1 MTDEPTTP
9 SVATSK
15 DETPKVP
22 DVLPVLPLR
31 DIVTFPFMIVPLY
44 VSRERSIKAV
54 DAALADN
61 RMILLTAQKR
71 QDDEDPGPDD
81 MFTVGTV
88 ALIMRMLKLPDGRIR
103 VLVQGVG
110 RARIKSF
117 EVGHPFL
124 QARIE
129 SIQEPEPA
137 DKGLELEALMRNVKA
152 ALEKS
157 ANLGKPISPEVIV
170 IATNMEEPGRL
181 ADLTASNL
189 DLKVE
194 GAQEI
199 LEAIDPVE
207 RLRRV
212 HELMA
217 KELEVL
223 AMQQEISS
231 QAKGE
236 MDRSQREFF
245 LRQQLKAIQSELGE
259 GNELAEE
266 IASLKEKAHKAK
278 MPKPVMEE
286 VERQLKKLERMHPDS
301 AETATLRNWLDWMV
315 TLPWGRQT
323 KDNLDLIEAQ
333 KILDEDHYGLEKI
346 KERIVEYLA
355 VRKLKDKM
363 KGPLLCF
370 VGPPGVGK
378 TSLGKSIA
386 RALGRKFVRL
396 SLGGVKDEAE
406 IRGHRRTYVGSMPG
420 RIVQGIHQAG
430 SNNPVFM
437 MDEVDKIG
445 ADYRG
450 DPSSALLEVLDPEQ
464 NNSFRDHYL
473 GVPFDL
479 SNTMFICTANLTD
492 TIQPAFLDRMEVLRL
507 SGYTEDEKV
516 EIAKRHILPK
526 QLEEHG
532 ITPEHLLITD
542 KALRTIINGYTRES
556 GLRNFER
563 EIASIC
569 RKVARR
575 VAEGDV
581 GTIRITPSNAVKF
594 LGAPKILP
602 EEILKNDQVGIA
614 TGLAWTASGGDV
626 MFIEATAFKG
636 KGRLTLTGPLGDV
649 MKESAQAPLSFARTR
664 ARQYGIREDF
674 FATHDL
680 HVHVPEGAIP
690 KDGPSAGITIAT
702 AMISVFTNRPVR
714 RAVAMTGEITLRGN
728 VLPIGG
734 LKEKILAA
742 RRAGITVVLVP
753 KLNKKDLD
761 EIAPHLKRGLEIHLV
776 DEVDEVLR
784 LALIP
789 PLEPRTVGGLGPKSS
804 ARAFPAKPRPKTVT
818 V

>member
-1 MTDEPTTP
+1 MIEELR
-9 SVATSK
+9 K
-15 DETPKVP
+15 DEEPKIP
-22 DVLPVLPLR
+22 EVLPVLPLR
-31 DIVTFPFMIVPLY
+31 DIVIFPFMIVPLY

-54 DAALADN
+54 DQALADN
-61 RMILLTAQKR
+61 RMILLTAQRR
-71 QDDEDPGPDD
+71 QDDEDPGPGDIYG
-81 MFTVGTV
+81 VGTV

-110 RARIKSF
+110 RARIVSF
-117 EVGHPFL
+117 EEGHPHL
-124 QARIE
+124 QARI
-129 SIQEPEPA
+129 QQVTEPPVAE
-137 DKGLELEALMRNVKA
+137 KGSLEVEALMRNVKA

-199 LEAIDPVE
+199 LEAENPLD

-212 HELMA
+212 HELIT

-223 AMQQEISS
+223 TMQQEISS

-259 GNELAEE
+259 GNELSEE
-266 IASLKEKAHKAK
+266 VAQLRDKAHKAR
-278 MPKPVMEE
+278 MPKPVLEE

-315 TLPWGRQT
+315 TLPWSKPT
-323 KDNLDLIEAQ
+323 KDNLDLAEAQ
-333 KILDEDHYGLEKI
+333 RILDEDHTGLSKV

-378 TSLGKSIA
+378 TSLGRSIA
-386 RALGRKFVRL
+386 RALGRKFIRL

-420 RIVQGIHQAG
+420 RIIQGIHQAG

-479 SNTMFICTANLTD
+479 SNVMFICTANLTD
-492 TIQPAFLDRMEVLRL
+492 TIQPAFLDRMEVIQL
-507 SGYTEDEKV
+507 SGYTEEEKI
-516 EIAKRHILPK
+516 EIAKRHLVPK
-526 QLEEHG
+526 QLDEHG
-532 ITPEHLLITD
+532 ITPEHLVFTD
-542 KALRTIINGYTRES
+542 RSLRTIINSYTREA
-556 GLRNFER
+556 GLRNLER
-563 EIASIC
+563 EIASIV

-575 VAEGDV
+575 VAEGV
-581 GTIRITPSNAVKF
+581 TGTLRITPAVIPRY
-594 LGAPKILP
+594 LGSAKILP
-602 EEILKNDQVGIA
+602 DEMLKKDAVGTA
-614 TGLAWTASGGDV
+614 TGLAWTATGGDV
-626 MFIEATAFKG
+626 LFVEATAMKG
-636 KGRLTLTGPLGDV
+636 KGRLTLTGHLGEV
-649 MKESAQAPLSFARTR
+649 MKESAQAALSLARTR
-664 ARQYGIREDF
+664 ARDYGIREDF
-674 FATHDL
+674 FGAHDI

-690 KDGPSAGITIAT
+690 KDGPSAGVTMAT
-702 AMISVFTNRPVR
+702 AMLSVFTGRPVKR
-714 RAVAMTGEITLRGN
+714 SLAMTGEITLRGN
-728 VLPIGG
+728 LLPIGG

-742 RRAGITVVLVP
+742 RRAGIGTLVIP
-753 KLNKKDLD
+753 RLNQKELD
-761 EIAPHLKRGLEIHLV
+761 EVPPQIRRGLDIHLV

-789 PLEPRTVGGLGPKSS
+789 PLEPRPAAGPGPKTPPKP
-804 ARAFPAKPRPKTVT
+804 FPAKPRIKPVT